1 MEDQGK
7 LSPDYWDCH
16 YSEEESG
23 PRTNVPADF
32 LLCVKQILAA
42 TVCKEDVGLVIGC
55 GDSIMSPEIV
65 AAGYHETIH
74 VDFSQ
79 VCITAMKAHYPNVCY
94 EIADIRDLRYLDSSF
109 DFILDIATLETL
121 LVGGDLLRK
130 DVAEELRR
138 VLKPRGKVI
147 SISEAPH
154 CAREIF
160 TGTKCRLLTSSRVVN
175 LMTHLH
181 GKEERWNF
189 IEEMREIQA
198 NTWLSIISKPRH
210 SIWDQDWCCGSFCI
224 DICGSLDGRWFTSL
238 DFSRVDPLA
247 KIATVPR
254 IDLPT
259 LRCTTTKLKILKQNP
274 VTCSRDWIIELI
286 PLAFFEKRY
295 DCAIAK
301 LLEKMGT
308 ARPQLSHWYYQADL
322 MFLISLN
329 FGGVLPLQDFHHNIP
344 PAKLIIGALIHGM
357 LSSRLGIAID
367 PNRKIRRVDQE
378 KYEGF
383 LDEVCADI
391 LSLWTRELEHL
402 ATMARPLKNLF
413 MQGAEVRLL
422 LEILESDD
430 NVFWCSLAFQDV
442 LATALFKDPH
452 LKKYPL
458 NPAYQNEF
466 LRRLLNRIAEFNV
479 EPHEAFLTAQ
489 SRTQYY
495 GKSNIFGPELHY
507 KTFALEERA
516 WTLGGDAKW
525 LVTLRLAE
533 TITQALGLKLWPSGL
548 FLAELVHHQARTE
561 QLKPLEGKPA
571 IIELGAG
578 VGFPSIVAGIH
589 GLRVVATGYHA
600 AELEILEENA
610 RINNVQHL
618 VEVATLNWEED
629 KGNLWCCCDKLVSES
644 LALAADCIYCPE
656 IIGPFVNVLKFLIEE
671 KGISKALVA
680 YVKRNEH
687 TFRQFQSTLEGSGLS
702 WKKLE
707 LKEIPHILH
716 YSRVGMECLELTR
729 HESINQETG

>member
-7 LSPDYWDCH
+7 LSPDYWDYH

-55 GDSIMSPEIV
+55 GDSTMSPEIV

-121 LVGGDLLRK
+121 LVGGDLLRRS
-130 DVAEELRR
+130 VAEELRR
-138 VLKPRGKVI
+138 VLKPRGKVV
-147 SISEAPH
+147 SISEAPN

-160 TGTKCRLLTSSRVVN
+160 T
-175 LMTHLH
+175 
-181 GKEERWNF
+181 EERWNF

-238 DFSRVDPLA
+238 DFSRVDPLV
-247 KIATVPR
+247 KVATVPR
-254 IDLPT
+254 IELPT
-259 LRCTTTKLKILKQNP
+259 LRCTPTKLKIPKQNP
-274 VTCSRDWIIELI
+274 LTCSKDWIIELI
-286 PLAFFEKRY
+286 PLTFFEKRY

-301 LLEKMGT
+301 LLEKMG
-308 ARPQLSHWYYQADL
+308 AAKPQLSHWYYQADL

-329 FGGVLPLQDFHHNIP
+329 FGCVLPLQDFHHNIP
-344 PAKLIIGALIHGM
+344 PAKIIIGALIHCM

-367 PNRKIRRVDQE
+367 PNRRIRMVDQE
-378 KYEGF
+378 KFSRG

-402 ATMARPLKNLF
+402 ASMARRLKNLF
-413 MQGAEVRLL
+413 MQGAEVGLL
-422 LEILESDD
+422 LEILECDD
-430 NVFWCSLAFQDV
+430 NIFWCSLAFQDV

-458 NPAYQNEF
+458 NPAYQNEV

-516 WTLGGDAKW
+516 WSLGGDAKW
-525 LVTLRLAE
+525 SVTLRLAE

-561 QLKPLEGKPA
+561 QLRPMVGKPA
-571 IIELGAG
+571 IIELGSG

-629 KGNLWCCCDKLVSES
+629 KAHMWSCCDKLVSDS

-656 IIGPFVNVLKFLIEE
+656 IIGPFVNVLKFLIQE

-680 YVKRNEH
+680 YVKRNEQ
-687 TFRQFQSTLEGSGLS
+687 TFHQFLSTLEGSGLS

-707 LKEIPHILH
+707 LQEIPHILH
-716 YSRVGMECLELTR
+716 YSREGMECLELTR
-729 HESINQETG
+729 DQSINQETG